1 MESRNY
7 IRILDRKGKEQMK
20 NIPIVVLNKDRLHPL
35 QLLIESLHSR
45 GYDNITIID
54 NQSTYEPLLKWYEES
69 GVHVFH
75 NTIPE
80 TLYDTGTFYRLAVQL
95 NHSPFNDIVKG
106 HYVFTDS
113 DVVPDVSVPENFID
127 DMIEVLTEFNVHKVG
142 FGLKLSDLPPGPRTD
157 QVIAMERS
165 FWDTKIPHSKYELFN
180 APIDTTFAVYG
191 PGNPPLWAH
200 GIRMGGDYIAQHM
213 PWYYDIDKLPDDE
226 LYYIQNLQPN
236 RGPTYSM
243 QVKQQ
248 LIGI

>member
-1 MESRNY
+1 MGG
-7 IRILDRKGKEQMK
+7 KGKEQMK

-54 NQSTYEPLLKWYEES
+54 NQSTYEPLLKWYTES
-69 GVHVFH
+69 GVNVFH
-75 NTIPE
+75 NTIPK
-80 TLYDTGTFYRLAVQL
+80 TLYDTGTFYRLAYELHQE
-95 NHSPFNDIVKG
+95 PFSSIVKDY
-106 HYVFTDS
+106 YVFTDS

-127 DMIEVLTEFNVHKVG
+127 NMIEVLTEFNAHKVG
-142 FGLKLSDLPPGPRTD
+142 LGLRISDLPQTEHNKRIIDIENQYWQT
-157 QVIAMERS
+157 Q
-165 FWDTKIPHSKYELFN
+165 IPHTKYQLFD

-191 PGNPPLWAH
+191 PNTQPLWAQ
-200 GIRMGGDYIAQHM
+200 GIRMGGDYIAKHM

-226 LYYIQNLQPN
+226 LYYIRNLQPN

-243 QVKQQ
+243 EVKHT